1 MTSQTQSRE
10 SNGLQIEE
18 LLKKAYHRII
28 VRDPEGSFSS
38 RVLEFDGCF
47 AGGATPEEAAEAIEE
62 VMALW
67 LEAELEQ
74 GHKIPEPFGS
84 REHSGRL
91 NLRMPA
97 SLHERAALRAAVE
110 GVSLNQLL
118 VAAVAAHLGSS
129 VTSSQVDPHLWSV
142 EGALIEQLSALT
154 GHSLGVGRR
163 SFVGTFD
170 DHWEDDT
177 MEFSLLG
184 AHTAIGQ
191 RPFVHR

>member
-1 MTSQTQSRE
+1 MTSQTQSRG
-10 SNGLQIEE
+10 SNGLQVEE
-18 LLKKAYHRII
+18 LMKKAYHRII

-47 AGGATPEEAAEAIEE
+47 AGGATSEEAAEALEE

-67 LEAELEQ
+67 LEVELEQ
-74 GHKIPEPFGS
+74 GHEIPEPFGS

-91 NLRMPA
+91 NLRMPS

-118 VAAVAAHLGSS
+118 VAAVSAHLGAA
-129 VTSSQVDPHLWSV
+129 VTSSRVGADFWSV
-142 EGALIEQLSALT
+142 GDTLIGQLAAIT
-154 GHSLGVGRR
+154 GHPVGGGRR

-177 MEFSLLG
+177 MEISPLRSH
-184 AHTAIGQ
+184 AAIGVP
-191 RPFVHR
+191 PFARR